1 MSLLNL
7 TTSALCAIHLFL
19 GLRFCCC
26 WYLALPDVSGLQ
38 AAKVELAFS
47 DHFVE
52 VGQDIAAL
60 YEDAK
65 NKPHVF
71 YGRVWCIRQPVGKSM
86 VECRGR
92 VDLQDRLPGVQLRCC
107 WYEELDDDD
116 TPASLRS
123 KSLACFTLGP
133 ALLENC
139 KLPCPSSVP
148 VPLLS
153 SLVCQ

>member
-1 MSLLNL
+1 MTRILTAASSTLPVCL
-7 TTSALCAIHLFL
+7 TTSAVCTFPSFHWFVFDVV
-19 GLRFCCC
+19 GDFM
-26 WYLALPDVSGLQ
+26 LPDVRGLQ

-60 YEDAK
+60 YEDGK
-65 NKPHVF
+65 NQPHVF
-71 YGRVWCIRQPVGKSM
+71 YGRVWCIRQPIGKSM

-92 VDLQDRLPGVQLRCC
+92 LDLQHRLPGVQLRCC

-133 ALLENC
+133 ALLEDC
-139 KLPCPSSVP
+139 KLP
-148 VPLLS
+148 
-153 SLVCQ
+153 